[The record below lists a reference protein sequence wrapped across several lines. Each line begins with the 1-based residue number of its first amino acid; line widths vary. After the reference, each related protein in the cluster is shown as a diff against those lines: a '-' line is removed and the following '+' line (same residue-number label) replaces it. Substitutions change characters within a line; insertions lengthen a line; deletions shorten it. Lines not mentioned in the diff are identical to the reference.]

1 MWGNKSRLQPSRPPP
16 PFDPFVEAW
25 LESLPLPAV
34 KPSRKEL
41 RQWKLT
47 DYHGLG
53 KSVFVTCL
61 ILRAASL
68 LIALTVTAL
77 TASVVAH
84 RPAVREALERL
95 VPSLV
100 VCPIVALWNIVEFTV
115 AYIVRDGGLSPN
127 FHVVVDSLLFV
138 GVATAMG
145 TLLVDVI
152 CGVTD
157 FGAAFSSAGEE
168 IACVCFLVALMVI
181 HSFLLFFFVCNYVE
195 TKRRQL
201 QPLVTHRAVVPRF
214 AHAARYGPHARFSG
228 EGIHPPAAHDVF
240 KQGQVTT
247 TIEMDELRVPR
258 RHHHGSGTLSLPLAT
273 PGIHETATANSL
285 AADAGTSERAALAQA
300 MSGLWDVG
308 GESSYQHGS
317 PRVGDDEEESA
328 FNIGPATE
336 QAPPLPP
343 SPPLPA
349 KIRYM

>member
-68 LIALTVTAL
+68 VVALTVTVL
-77 TASVVAH
+77 TASVVAR
-84 RPAVREALERL
+84 RPAVREAHERL
-95 VPSLV
+95 VPCLV
-100 VCPIVALWNIVEFTV
+100 VCPMVALWNIAEFAV
-115 AYIVRDGGLSPN
+115 AYVVRDGGLSPN

-152 CGVTD
+152 CGVTE
-157 FGAAFSSAGEE
+157 FGASFSSASEE

-181 HSFLLFFFVCNYVE
+181 HSFLLFFFVCNFVE
-195 TKRRQL
+195 NKRRQL
-201 QPLVTHRAVVPRF
+201 QPRVTHRAVVPHY
-214 AHAARYGPHARFSG
+214 AQAARYGPHAGLSG
-228 EGIHPPAAHDVF
+228 EGIQPPAARDAL
-240 KQGQVTT
+240 KRGPMMTA
-247 TIEMDELRVPR
+247 IEMDEFRVSR
-258 RHHHGSGTLSLPLAT
+258 QHHHGFGTVSPPLAT
-273 PGIHETATANSL
+273 PAIHETTTANSL
-285 AADAGTSERAALAQA
+285 AADAGASERAAVAQA

-308 GESSYQHGS
+308 GKPSYQHGP
-317 PRVGDDEEESA
+317 PRVGDGEEEEEGELGVDA
-328 FNIGPATE
+328 RPAPE
-336 QAPPLPP
+336 QP
-343 SPPLPA
+343 PPLPA